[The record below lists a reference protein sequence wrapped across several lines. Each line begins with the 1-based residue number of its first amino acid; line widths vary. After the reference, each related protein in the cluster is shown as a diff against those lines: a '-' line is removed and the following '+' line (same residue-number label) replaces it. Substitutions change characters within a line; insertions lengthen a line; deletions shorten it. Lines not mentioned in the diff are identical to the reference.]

1 MLGKA
6 HLLNFP
12 IGVNSRTV
20 PWQLVLL
27 LLLLLLPGMPVQG
40 GRALTLVLTAGTPPT

>member
-6 HLLNFP
+6 QLLNFP

-20 PWQLVLL
+20 PWQLV
-27 LLLLLLPGMPVQG
+27 LLLLLPGMPVQG